1 MVEAEGT
8 AELSPEMLRIAK
20 RRAEDRARSARWDLD
35 VAAFF
40 FAILITVIILVF
52 QEVQVEYVAPA
63 AVGGLALGWLMGW
76 KKGKQKYQSF
86 YEEELL
92 IMSQESQETGK
103 QALWE
108 RWQKLEKDVKKE
120 LSED

>member
-52 QEVQVEYVAPA
+52 QEVRIEYVAPA
-63 AVGGLALGWLMGW
+63 AVGGLILGWLMGW

-86 YEEELL
+86 YDEELL
-92 IMSQESQETGK
+92 IMSQEFKGTGN
-103 QALWE
+103 QAQWE
-108 RWQKLEKDVKKE
+108 RWHKLEEDIKKDF
-120 LSED
+120 SES